1 MTILPVI
8 ITTILVIEVLFMDKE
23 EILKKSREQKEDEG
37 VTFAENKGQRFGIV
51 GFASVFVII
60 VFFNL
65 FTGQN
70 NFVPFTMF
78 WAYAAAEAYG
88 EYSVTKKK
96 SYLVTAIFAGIA
108 AVCFLA
114 TYILKTL
121 WSAK

>member
-1 MTILPVI
+1 
-8 ITTILVIEVLFMDKE
+8 MDKD

-37 VTFAENKGQRFGIV
+37 VIFAENKGRRFGIA

-70 NFVPFTMF
+70 NSVPFTMF

-88 EYSVTKKK
+88 KYSVTKKK
-96 SYLVTAIFAGIA
+96 AYFVTTISATVATL
-108 AVCFLA
+108 CFLA
-114 TYILKTL
+114 CHIIKTL
-121 WSAK
+121 GIGV